1 MLAFPGECVNQ
12 LGSEVKSIPER
23 SAGWFKTLDVWHRL
37 MLCDIKKVFFLLIWS
52 LELIKPYHKLLH
64 NCHVSSW
71 RPHHPDFE
79 IFYGSRLTQPLTVP
93 RLRTWRSQGSHS
105 SETWTQYV
113 VQPTQCFN
121 QLSSWY
127 GKTFS
132 KSPENSS
139 EADTWFWWNSNFMC
153 RWLGALVGSPLSS
166 VFVHPSAK
174 NCPSMT
180 KINRGQDTHYLS
192 VCTKSEALYNF

>member
-79 IFYGSRLTQPLTVP
+79 IFYGSRLTQTLTVP

-113 VQPTQCFN
+113 VQPTQCIN

-153 RWLGALVGSPLSS
+153 RWLGALLTPPFECFCPPECQKLPK
-166 VFVHPSAK
+166 HDK
-174 NCPSMT
+174 N
-180 KINRGQDTHYLS
+180 Q
-192 VCTKSEALYNF
+192 